1 MKLHIPNQTA
11 PVKGA
16 FPNHPRKVR
25 KWLAQ
30 LPRAS
35 MGDMTRQIYN
45 ALVDLN
51 RQDMPP
57 KYRIENMELLREP
70 IQLILDYLHKQFI
83 NRSLPL
89 PDKSLKIINL
99 NQALLREIANGYK
112 IMLFEVANGI
122 AKLDEKN
129 LILAAYRAIN
139 TTSVHILRASQ
150 IYADVPRGSWWDMH
164 HIYQF
169 ICQQNLQ
176 KKNVKALEKENIKI
190 TIEQA
195 YKKLILFSLSRPHA
209 LRHSETERVFKQLDE
224 WNLMVAL
231 TPVPDP
237 AVQSRCFG
245 VQIKVDQAPGCFNSE
260 EHQNDANF
268 IAIDTTELVN
278 KVKELSSDK
287 SKGYDT
293 VSTNDGL
300 TQETLRTLSS
310 SWSICA
316 KRRFS
321 RSRKHDDIAASIG
334 LHSIYSSIYDELNP
348 AESEAPK
355 EASFTLESIDSD
367 YDYDRADNYDPTLI
381 THPNLNKSMKNL
393 PNAWDMVASGNVLTD
408 TFIGEL
414 KAREEQSYSLN
425 KQGEDLYWEVVN
437 ISAGG
442 YCLHWNSDST
452 SKAQVGEL
460 IGIREKEP
468 DHTYQ
473 WRAGIIRW
481 MQYTQGNGLD
491 IGVQVLSPKVIT
503 ATVQRQ
509 GQEHEDPFEC
519 LMLPGIKPIKQPTT
533 LLLPAHAF
541 KIGTTLKINVYERS
555 ISIKLT
561 TVAEHTGSFTQFQF
575 SQVQDDAKTPARKRT
590 PSPARPDPETSNID
604 NKPKSTNDEDDE
616 FGSIWSSL

>member
-45 ALVDLN
+45 SLVDLN

-70 IQLILDYLHKQFI
+70 VLLILDHLHKQFI

-89 PDKSLKIINL
+89 PEKSLKIINL
-99 NQALLREIANGYK
+99 NQALLREISHGYK

-129 LILAAYRAIN
+129 LMLAAHRAI
-139 TTSVHILRASQ
+139 TTTADLILRASQ

-169 ICQQNLQ
+169 ICQKELQ
-176 KKNVKALEKENIKI
+176 SKNVKLLEKEKIKSS
-190 TIEQA
+190 IEQA

-224 WNLMVAL
+224 WNLQVSL
-231 TPVPDP
+231 TAVPDP
-237 AVQSRCFG
+237 AEQARCFG
-245 VQIKVDQAPGCFNSE
+245 VKIKSDNPPGCYNSE
-260 EHQNDANF
+260 DYQADPQF
-268 IAIDTTELVN
+268 IAIDTTRLVN
-278 KVKELSSDK
+278 TVRELSSDK

-300 TQETLRTLSS
+300 TQETLRTLAN

-321 RSRKHDDIAASIG
+321 RSEKHGDIAASIG
-334 LHSIYSSIYDELNP
+334 LHSIYTSIYDELNP
-348 AESEAPK
+348 AEIEPPSEAP
-355 EASFTLESIDSD
+355 FTLESIESD
-367 YDYDRADNYDPTLI
+367 IDYDRADNYDPSLI
-381 THPNLNKSMKNL
+381 THPNFNKSMHNL
-393 PNAWDMVASGNVLTD
+393 PDAWDMVASGNVLTD

-414 KAREEQSYSLN
+414 KAREQQSYALN
-425 KQGEDLYWEVVN
+425 KQDEDLYWEVVN

-442 YCLHWNSDST
+442 YCLHWNSDTT

-481 MQYTQGNGLD
+481 MQYTQGHGLD

-503 ATVQRQ
+503 ATIQRE
-509 GQEHEDPFEC
+509 GKEHEDPFEC

-541 KIGTTLKINVYERS
+541 KIGSNLKINVYERS
-555 ISIKLT
+555 ISIRLT

-575 SQVQDDAKTPARKRT
+575 SQVEENQRPKRT
-590 PSPARPDPETSNID
+590 PVMKSQTAEPASASGIGKPVADKDD
-604 NKPKSTNDEDDE
+604 NEDFD
-616 FGSIWSSL
+616 SIWSSL